1 MYNSEKTASSF
12 HKNKK
17 YINIK
22 YEKILI
28 KYLQMLNKVKSLI
41 KKELN
46 GEPLY
51 NDKNIKT
58 KIKI

>member
-1 MYNSEKTASSF
+1 
-12 HKNKK
+12 
-17 YINIK
+17 
-22 YEKILI
+22 
-28 KYLQMLNKVKSLI
+28 MLNKVKSLI

-58 KIKI
+58 KMKI